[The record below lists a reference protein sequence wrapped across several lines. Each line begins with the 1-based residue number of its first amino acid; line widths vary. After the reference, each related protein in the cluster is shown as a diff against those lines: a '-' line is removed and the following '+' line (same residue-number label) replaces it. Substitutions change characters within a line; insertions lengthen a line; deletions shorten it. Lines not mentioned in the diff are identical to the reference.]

1 MRGLQPRTFH
11 RAVWRACGGPGTV
24 TLTGAPAIRGGL
36 GVRAEVDRAARKG
49 YGWECTSWKCT
60 QRKLC
65 TRMQRGGALADSRR
79 VLQDATDSG
88 GAPLPSSRKDVG
100 ERIEV
105 GDDRGGAYKVPSA
118 DAPIRSRQ
126 KESSEDS
133 ERKRNL
139 KNISFQKSERSS

>member
-1 MRGLQPRTFH
+1 
-11 RAVWRACGGPGTV
+11 
-24 TLTGAPAIRGGL
+24 
-36 GVRAEVDRAARKG
+36 
-49 YGWECTSWKCT
+49 
-60 QRKLC
+60 
-65 TRMQRGGALADSRR
+65 MQRGGALADSRR

-88 GAPLPSSRKDVG
+88 GAPLPSGRKDAG

-118 DAPIRSRQ
+118 DAPVQSRQ
-126 KESSEDS
+126 KERKESSEDS

>member
-1 MRGLQPRTFH
+1 
-11 RAVWRACGGPGTV
+11 
-24 TLTGAPAIRGGL
+24 
-36 GVRAEVDRAARKG
+36 
-49 YGWECTSWKCT
+49 
-60 QRKLC
+60 
-65 TRMQRGGALADSRR
+65 MQRGGALADSRR

-88 GAPLPSSRKDVG
+88 GAPLPSGRKDAG

-118 DAPIRSRQ
+118 DAPVQSRQ